1 MEPFSLVRTLFEPL
15 WWLLPLLILI
25 AFLNPPLVK
34 GWFGEKLVEKKA
46 QRRLDGE
53 IYRAFHNVTIQD
65 QDGTTQI
72 DHVYVSRFG
81 IFVVETKNYKG
92 WIFGSEKGAQWT
104 QTIYKQKNKFQN
116 PLRQNYKH
124 VKALEALLR
133 LPIQSFHSV
142 IVFTGDCE
150 FRTSMPA
157 NVLTLSN
164 FDKYILSFCQPLLS
178 ESQVEMACQAIDAGR
193 MAPNRSTQKAHVRH
207 LKDKHKGLGT

>member
-1 MEPFSLVRTLFEPL
+1 MEPFSLVKSLLEPL
-15 WWLLPLLILI
+15 WWLFPLLMLI
-25 AFLNPPLVK
+25 AFLKTPLVK

-46 QRRLDGE
+46 QRRLDSD
-53 IYRAFHNVTIQD
+53 IYRAFHNVTVQD

-92 WIFGSEKGAQWT
+92 WIFGSEKAAQWT
-104 QTIYKQKNKFQN
+104 QSIYKKKNKFQN

-124 VKALEALLR
+124 IKALEALLK

-142 IVFTGDCE
+142 IVFTGECE
-150 FRTSMPA
+150 FKTPMPV

-164 FDKYILSFCQPLLS
+164 FDKYILSFGQQLLS
-178 ESQVEMACQAIDAGR
+178 ESQVQLACQAIYAGR
-193 MAPNRSTQKAHVRH
+193 MASNRSTHKAHVRH